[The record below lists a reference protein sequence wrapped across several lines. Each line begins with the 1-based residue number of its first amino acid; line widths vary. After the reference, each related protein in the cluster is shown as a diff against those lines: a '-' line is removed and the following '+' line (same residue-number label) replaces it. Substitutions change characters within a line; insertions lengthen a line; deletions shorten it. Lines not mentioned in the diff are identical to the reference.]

1 MPNVFGDHNQ
11 HFIDISQ
18 EDDYLLSFHSLQDVR
33 VSDNCASRR
42 RSLLRKSLGWD
53 SALITSEAGLLN
65 PEELVKVNKGFKKLN
80 PTTQKDAK
88 ISTKIAGAFK
98 KMDICSRNKDTVT
111 SHVKL
116 FSSRQTNDNAAVGRS
131 DNGVKVVNKTRKA
144 KDFKMSS
151 TCFTSPTV
159 QKIVHRPYES
169 PYTAKRSA
177 KIVGCNSCKKI
188 NVCSQNK
195 DTVTRLPKRQTNNNA
210 AVVKTEKKT
219 EKGLC
224 TPSPTIG
231 FFDSISKDNAH
242 GDIQSEPRRQSLLR
256 KSLAWD
262 SAFFTSA
269 GLLNPEEL
277 CMLNEGFKKS
287 KPTSPKDAKTSK
299 AATKNGGNQS
309 NSLSCKKMNNA
320 EAVKGSDNAKMEN
333 KTGTAQESKR
343 SRSGGLS
350 RLTCF
355 TTPTIQKAINASRL
369 RMPSPRIGFF
379 DMEPGS
385 VHDFF
390 RFNERQLQSSNLS
403 GVSAKAGKTGKK
415 KWVNLSGPTR
425 LRKMLSFDVELYD

>member
-1 MPNVFGDHNQ
+1 MPNVLGDHNQ
-11 HFIDISQ
+11 HFIDISK
-18 EDDYLLSFHSLQDVR
+18 EDDYLLSFHSLQDVQ

-42 RSLLRKSLGWD
+42 RSLLRKSFGWD
-53 SALITSEAGLLN
+53 SALITSEGLLN
-65 PEELVKVNKGFKKLN
+65 HEELVKVNKGFKKLN
-80 PTTQKDAK
+80 PTTQNDAK

-116 FSSRQTNDNAAVGRS
+116 FSSRQTNNNSAVGRS

-144 KDFKMSS
+144 KDSKMSS

-169 PYTAKRSA
+169 PYTAKRST
-177 KIVGCNSCKKI
+177 KIVSCNSCKKI

-195 DTVTRLPKRQTNNNA
+195 KQDTVTRLPKLQTNNNA
-210 AVVKTEKKT
+210 TVVKTEKKT
-219 EKGLC
+219 EKVHDSKRSPSCGLPKLTCFTSPTLQKTVNHSYEPSSSKNLSIRGKVNPKNTTLVNSPTSVLRFPLSPSSTSLASFDEGESLSSSGPKRNIKSSGLC

-242 GDIQSEPRRQSLLR
+242 GDVQSEPRRQSLLR

-287 KPTSPKDAKTSK
+287 KPTSPKDTKRSK
-299 AATKNGGNQS
+299 AATKIGGNQS
-309 NSLSCKKMNNA
+309 NSVCK
-320 EAVKGSDNAKMEN
+320 
-333 KTGTAQESKR
+333 
-343 SRSGGLS
+343 
-350 RLTCF
+350 
-355 TTPTIQKAINASRL
+355 
-369 RMPSPRIGFF
+369 
-379 DMEPGS
+379 
-385 VHDFF
+385 
-390 RFNERQLQSSNLS
+390 
-403 GVSAKAGKTGKK
+403 
-415 KWVNLSGPTR
+415 
-425 LRKMLSFDVELYD
+425 